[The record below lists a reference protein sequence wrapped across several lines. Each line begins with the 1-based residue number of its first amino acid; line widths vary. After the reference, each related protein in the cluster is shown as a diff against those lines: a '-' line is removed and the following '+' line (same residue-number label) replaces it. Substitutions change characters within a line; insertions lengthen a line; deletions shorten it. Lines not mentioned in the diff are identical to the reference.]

1 MRAHKIKRSAEE
13 VADSTRQLKRLLGKK
28 KRFYTVVTKWD
39 RREGCAAVKCFT
51 IYKGEAVDLGALI
64 SDVFDLGWYDDGSI
78 SCGYPS
84 NIGHKL
90 AELFG
95 DKDYIYQWRTV

>member
-1 MRAHKIKRSAEE
+1 VKWFSFPEE

-28 KRFYTVVTKWD
+28 KRFYTVITKRD
-39 RREGCAAVKCFT
+39 RNGCAAVKCFT

-64 SDVFDLGWYDDGSI
+64 SDVFDWGWYDDGSI
-78 SCGYPS
+78 PCGYPS

-95 DKDYIYQWRTV
+95 DKDYVYQQRSV